1 MHLAEAHGM
10 LTMQKGVDLEVQV
23 QEDIHLQLV
32 LKDQEVLVILEVI
45 LHQKEIV
52 VVQEVIQITKV
63 AEAVAELQL
72 QDHLIQDNQEDLE
85 VRVLQT

>member
-10 LTMQKGVDLEVQV
+10 LTMQKEVDLVVQV

-45 LHQKEIV
+45 LHQKEMV

-63 AEAVAELQL
+63 VEAVAELQL
-72 QDHLIQDNQEDLE
+72 RDHLIQDNQEDLE